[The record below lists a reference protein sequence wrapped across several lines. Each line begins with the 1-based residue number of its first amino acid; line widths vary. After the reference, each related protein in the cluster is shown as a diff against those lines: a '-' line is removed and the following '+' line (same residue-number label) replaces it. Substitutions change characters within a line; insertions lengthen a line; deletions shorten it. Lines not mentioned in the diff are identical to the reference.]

1 MIERSA
7 SRVAIGAALLA
18 CHCGGMFAPEPEA
31 ADDGGAPPA
40 KLVDGGSPPDALAAR
55 DASPLRDASPP
66 PPDGSP
72 PPACQPGLSV
82 LVQNANGAQNS
93 EYFSNLVIDDT
104 SLYYVD
110 LATQGDVATTGTVTS
125 IPLAGGTPTTL
136 AVSPSW
142 VEPLALGGGILFTF
156 QGYDLVSLPAGG
168 GALTTIATMV
178 PNVAQIIVAGG
189 FVFWTVSAT
198 LGSDGAGDTPGQLM
212 SMPVG
217 GGTPSLLHEFDS
229 LGLTAGASS
238 LYWVE
243 DVGVMGMPLS
253 GGPVTTLVSGQQDGV
268 SAFALD
274 DSYFYWSVY
283 GSSID
288 TQDLHQVPIAGGA
301 DKVIA
306 SASSFSSIASDA
318 KSVYWTNDKDGTVVG
333 MPVGGGAAT
342 TLASGRASPGGL
354 VLDSGCLYWEETPYQ
369 APGQIVSMRK

>member
-1 MIERSA
+1 
-7 SRVAIGAALLA
+7 
-18 CHCGGMFAPEPEA
+18 
-31 ADDGGAPPA
+31 
-40 KLVDGGSPPDALAAR
+40 
-55 DASPLRDASPP
+55 
-66 PPDGSP
+66 
-72 PPACQPGLSV
+72 
-82 LVQNANGAQNS
+82 
-93 EYFSNLVIDDT
+93 
-104 SLYYVD
+104 
-110 LATQGDVATTGTVTS
+110 
-125 IPLAGGTPTTL
+125 
-136 AVSPSW
+136 
-142 VEPLALGGGILFTF
+142 
-156 QGYDLVSLPAGG
+156 
-168 GALTTIATMV
+168 
-178 PNVAQIIVAGG
+178 
-189 FVFWTVSAT
+189 
-198 LGSDGAGDTPGQLM
+198 
-212 SMPVG
+212 
-217 GGTPSLLHEFDS
+217 
-229 LGLTAGASS
+229 
-238 LYWVE
+238 
-243 DVGVMGMPLS
+243 MPLS